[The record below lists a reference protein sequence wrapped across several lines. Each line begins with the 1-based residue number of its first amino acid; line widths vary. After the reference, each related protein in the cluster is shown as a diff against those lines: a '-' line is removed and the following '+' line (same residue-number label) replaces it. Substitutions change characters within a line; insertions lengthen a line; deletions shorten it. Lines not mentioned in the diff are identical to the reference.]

1 MSPCSSLDI
10 AKLAIDALTPI
21 LVLVLG
27 IFITTSIKNSERS
40 TDLRSEIYKTIGM
53 DLNDIYCYLS
63 FVGGWKD
70 LSPIDVIARKR
81 SIDRAIFTYR
91 PFFSSELFTTY
102 QHFMHEAFKPFSG
115 PGTDACI
122 RSDIESPNGDRRRHC
137 INKWDPA
144 WETRFTKEQNHKA
157 QGEAYSKFLEQLAR
171 DLKL

>member
-1 MSPCSSLDI
+1 MSSYSNLDI
-10 AKLAIDALTPI
+10 VRLAIDALTPI

-27 IFITTSIKNSERS
+27 IFVTSSLKKGERS

-63 FVGGWKD
+63 FVGGWKE

-91 PFFSSELFTTY
+91 PFFSSKPFITY
-102 QHFMHEAFKPFSG
+102 QKFMHEAFKPFSG

-122 RSDIESPNGDRRRHC
+122 RSDIES
-137 INKWDPA
+137 
-144 WETRFTKEQNHKA
+144 
-157 QGEAYSKFLEQLAR
+157 
-171 DLKL
+171 